1 MALITSCQRTV
12 TSILDLLFGS
22 NIELRR
28 RVAENERRIETQETL
43 LARLLSDGYL
53 RAVLSL
59 IESEKSLGYGAVDL
73 IDDRLEDYMGG
84 PMNWDDPAE
93 RCEIIPLL
101 QQLGY
106 GILHFNDDSSCP
118 MQVGWGYQW
127 RNESL
132 SAEDTERNLRNGW
145 TWFPPIVDD
154 FETSHA
160 AS

>member
-1 MALITSCQRTV
+1 MPWLEDAAHIFRER
-12 TSILDLLFGS
+12 S

-84 PMNWDDPAE
+84 PMIWDDPAE

-106 GILHFNDDSSCP
+106 DVLHFDDNASCP
-118 MQVGWGYQW
+118 MSVGW
-127 RNESL
+127 RNESP
-132 SAEDTERNLRNGW
+132 SAEDAERNLRNGW
-145 TWFPPIVDD
+145 TWFPPMIDD